1 MTPPLNLGP
10 QVALRVRGR
19 ARAHR
24 PRSWGRGS
32 GSWRRRRGRSRKTKC
47 APRDGASPRRAA
59 FCEEPRSAKSRVL
72 RRAAHLPSAAG
83 KRNDAVRRRPQV
95 ANAETRRRL
104 AEESTRVEVYFYL
117 SIIHLFI
124 HSFVGPCPR
133 TLQRF
138 TLLYGGARLPVLAP
152 PPVWLSL
159 SIPSHALLS
168 PLRRFTLSPLSA
180 ALHYLPSPPLYIL
193 SPLRRFTFSLL
204 SPAGGEGAQRQAR
217 RGARAEGPR
226 PAPGV
231 PPQPE
236 SDFVRNSGLHAVWS
250 PRRDPAA
257 PHPPPAVP
265 RAHPPT

>member
-124 HSFVGPCPR
+124 HSFVAPCPR

-152 PPVWLSL
+152 PPCLAFSL
-159 SIPSHALLS
+159 NTFPCSPLPSPPLYIIS

-180 ALHYLPSPPLYIL
+180 ALHSLPSPPLYIL
-193 SPLRRFTFSLL
+193 SPLSRR
-204 SPAGGEGAQRQAR
+204 R
-217 RGARAEGPR
+217 RGCSAPSAER
-226 PAPGV
+226 SSRRRSAPGTW
-231 PPQPE
+231 
-236 SDFVRNSGLHAVWS
+236 RA
-250 PRRDPAA
+250 
-257 PHPPPAVP
+257 PPA
-265 RAHPPT
+265 RE